1 MKMGNK
7 VLEVKENQ
15 ENIPT
20 MDIIHLNKET
30 NDILNTILLKATLQ
44 MSKMESSK
52 IKTQDL
58 LRKVRVE
65 NKALKVKFKN
75 LHDESVKVDR
85 QADKGA
91 LAQKLLDEKEK
102 EIQVL

>member
-1 MKMGNK
+1 MKLGNK
-7 VLEVKENQ
+7 VSKVNLNL

-30 NDILNTILLKATLQ
+30 NDILNTRFLKATLQ
-44 MSKMESSK
+44 ISKLESSK

-65 NKALKVKFKN
+65 NKALRVKFKK
-75 LHDESVKVDR
+75 LQYESVEVDG
-85 QADKGA
+85 QEDKGA

-102 EIQVL
+102 ELSSS